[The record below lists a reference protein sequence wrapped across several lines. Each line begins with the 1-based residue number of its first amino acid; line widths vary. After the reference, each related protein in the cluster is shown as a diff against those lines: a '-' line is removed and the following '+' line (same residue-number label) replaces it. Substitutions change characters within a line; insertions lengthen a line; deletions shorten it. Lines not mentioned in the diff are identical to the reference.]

1 MWRKHRSWR
10 ESRGENSIF
19 EGDVAVFP
27 IIDKQRTGERIRML
41 MKQQNITVKQIQEY
55 LNLSCVQGIYHWL
68 DGTSMPTVDNLY
80 ALSELFEVPLDYI
93 VCGNRKY
100 KGTRNISDFNIRIM
114 EYYIRIVKA
123 A

>member
-1 MWRKHRSWR
+1 M
-10 ESRGENSIF
+10 
-19 EGDVAVFP
+19 FP
-27 IIDKQRTGERIRML
+27 TIDKQRTGQRIRML
-41 MKQQNITVKQIQEY
+41 MRQQNITVKQIQEY

-68 DGTSMPTVDNLY
+68 DGTSMPTIDNLY
-80 ALSELFEVPLDYI
+80 ALSELFKIPMDYL

-100 KGTRNISDFNIRIM
+100 KGTSNISDLNIRIM

>member
-1 MWRKHRSWR
+1 M
-10 ESRGENSIF
+10 
-19 EGDVAVFP
+19 FP
-27 IIDKQRTGERIRML
+27 IIDKQRTGQRIRML

-68 DGTSMPTVDNLY
+68 DGASMPTIDNLY
-80 ALSELFEVPLDYI
+80 ALSELFEVPMDYL

-100 KGTRNISDFNIRIM
+100 KGTRNISDFNIRMM

>member
-1 MWRKHRSWR
+1 M
-10 ESRGENSIF
+10 
-19 EGDVAVFP
+19 FP
-27 IIDKQRTGERIRML
+27 IIDKQRTGQRIRML

-68 DGTSMPTVDNLY
+68 DGTSIPTVDNLY
-80 ALSELFEVPLDYI
+80 ALSELFEAPMDYI

-100 KGTRNISDFNIRIM
+100 KGTRNISDFNTRTM

>member
-1 MWRKHRSWR
+1 M
-10 ESRGENSIF
+10 NIM
-19 EGDVAVFP
+19 FP
-27 IIDKQRTGERIRML
+27 TIDKQRTGERLREI
-41 MKQQNITVKQIQEY
+41 MKQKNISVKQIQEY

-80 ALSELFEVPLDYI
+80 ALSELFKVPMDYI
-93 VCGNRKY
+93 VCGSRKNEE
-100 KGTRNISDFNIRIM
+100 TRNVSDLSIRLK

>member
-1 MWRKHRSWR
+1 M
-10 ESRGENSIF
+10 
-19 EGDVAVFP
+19 FP
-27 IIDKQRTGERIRML
+27 TIDRQCTGERIRKI

-80 ALSELFEVPLDYI
+80 ALSELFEVPMDYI
-93 VCGNRKY
+93 VCGSRKY
-100 KGTRNISDFNIRIM
+100 KGTRNISDFNTRMM